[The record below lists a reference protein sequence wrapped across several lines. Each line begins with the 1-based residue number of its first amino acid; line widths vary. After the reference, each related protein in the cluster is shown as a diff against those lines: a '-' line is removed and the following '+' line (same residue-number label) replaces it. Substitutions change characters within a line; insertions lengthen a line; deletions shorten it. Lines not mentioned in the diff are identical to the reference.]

1 MGVLLGIVCD
11 WHSFW
16 RLRMIHIIENMEE
29 YIMETNQQLLVD
41 LAEEYGELQ
50 NKLGKLRDFC
60 VTDDYQAL
68 PWEHK
73 HLLLQQTKEMYGYLA
88 VLADRIEYV
97 KSTTTGFESIFNE
110 FFKGTKGSKE
120 EHMEE

>member
-1 MGVLLGIVCD
+1 MK
-11 WHSFW
+11 
-16 RLRMIHIIENMEE
+16 
-29 YIMETNQQLLVD
+29 TNQELLVD

-50 NKLGKLRDFC
+50 KKLGKLRDFC

-97 KSTTTGFESIFNE
+97 KSITTGFESIFDE
-110 FFKGTKGSKE
+110 FFKGAKGSKE
-120 EHMEE
+120 ESYSLAKEK

>member
-1 MGVLLGIVCD
+1 MK
-11 WHSFW
+11 
-16 RLRMIHIIENMEE
+16 
-29 YIMETNQQLLVD
+29 TNQQLLVD
-41 LAEEYGELQ
+41 LTEEYSELQ
-50 NKLGKLRDFC
+50 NKFGKLHDFC

-97 KSTTTGFESIFNE
+97 KSTTGFEDIFNE
-110 FFKGTKGSKE
+110 FFKGTKGRKE

>member
-1 MGVLLGIVCD
+1 MK
-11 WHSFW
+11 
-16 RLRMIHIIENMEE
+16 
-29 YIMETNQQLLVD
+29 TNQQLLVD

-50 NKLGKLRDFC
+50 NKFGKLRDFC
-60 VTDDYQAL
+60 ATDDYQAL

-97 KSTTTGFESIFNE
+97 KSTTGFEDIFNE
-110 FFKGTKGSKE
+110 FFNGTKGSKE
-120 EHMEE
+120 EHVEE

>member
-1 MGVLLGIVCD
+1 MK
-11 WHSFW
+11 
-16 RLRMIHIIENMEE
+16 
-29 YIMETNQQLLVD
+29 TNQQLLVD
-41 LAEEYGELQ
+41 LTEEYSELQ
-50 NKLGKLRDFC
+50 NKFSKLHDFC

-88 VLADRIEYV
+88 VLADRIEYI
-97 KSTTTGFESIFNE
+97 KSTTTGFGSIFE
-110 FFKGTKGSKE
+110 DFFKGAKDSKE

>member
-1 MGVLLGIVCD
+1 MK
-11 WHSFW
+11 
-16 RLRMIHIIENMEE
+16 
-29 YIMETNQQLLVD
+29 TNQQLLVD
-41 LAEEYGELQ
+41 LTEEYSELQ
-50 NKLGKLRDFC
+50 NKFGKLHDFC

-97 KSTTTGFESIFNE
+97 KSTTTGFESIFDE

>member
-1 MGVLLGIVCD
+1 MANY
-11 WHSFW
+11 
-16 RLRMIHIIENMEE
+16 RK
-29 YIMETNQQLLVD
+29 
-41 LAEEYGELQ
+41 
-50 NKLGKLRDFC
+50 KLGKLRDFC

-88 VLADRIEYV
+88 VLAGRIEYV
-97 KSTTTGFESIFNE
+97 KSTTTGFESIFDE
-110 FFKGTKGSKE
+110 FFKGAKDSKE

>member
-1 MGVLLGIVCD
+1 MK
-11 WHSFW
+11 
-16 RLRMIHIIENMEE
+16 
-29 YIMETNQQLLVD
+29 TNQQLLVD
-41 LAEEYGELQ
+41 LAEEYSELQ
-50 NKLGKLRDFC
+50 NKLGKLREFC

-88 VLADRIEYV
+88 ALADRIEYV
-97 KSTTTGFESIFNE
+97 KSTTGFEDIFNE

>member
-1 MGVLLGIVCD
+1 MK
-11 WHSFW
+11 
-16 RLRMIHIIENMEE
+16 
-29 YIMETNQQLLVD
+29 TNQQLLVD

-60 VTDDYQAL
+60 VTDDYQEL

-97 KSTTTGFESIFNE
+97 KSTTGFESIFDE
-110 FFKGTKGSKE
+110 FFKGAKGSKE